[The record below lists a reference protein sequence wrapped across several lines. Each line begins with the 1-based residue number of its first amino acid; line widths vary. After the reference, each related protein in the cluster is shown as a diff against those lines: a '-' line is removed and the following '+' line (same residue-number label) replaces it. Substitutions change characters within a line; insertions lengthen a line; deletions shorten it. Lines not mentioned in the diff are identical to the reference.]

1 MNSPLPVDTV
11 DGQISASHFQHS
23 CQCDR
28 VRTSWSKKWKNV
40 SKHVIG
46 STDVT
51 WTVIHQALKVVTYF
65 LHRSNDENVAL
76 LLKQGTFFAVQ
87 LKIKKTWLQ
96 WTLNIQRFCAWQNK
110 SNKMHLETTVGAWIP
125 NIGIPNVWKWGF
137 PMVNKTGL
145 QPVSRPVEQSF
156 VFLKRYRKKVQKTVQ
171 TFIEIFHKSEVLSPP
186 PNLSNKL

>member
-1 MNSPLPVDTV
+1 MTEGGRLILFHICVTSFMNSPLPVDTV

-87 LKIKKTWLQ
+87 LKIKRPDYSEHSLYNVSVHAKIVFGT
-96 WTLNIQRFCAWQNK
+96 
-110 SNKMHLETTVGAWIP
+110 SNKMCLETTVGAWIL
-125 NIGIPNVWKWGF
+125 NV
-137 PMVNKTGL
+137 
-145 QPVSRPVEQSF
+145 
-156 VFLKRYRKKVQKTVQ
+156 
-171 TFIEIFHKSEVLSPP
+171 
-186 PNLSNKL
+186 